1 MGKEETVMLISPTH
15 TSPNCK
21 TKQERTRG
29 ERERDL
35 AISAHERKFRTTAPL
50 SKVKCRNQQRTSS
63 SPNHFIS
70 SLWFSQS
77 RST

>member
-21 TKQERTRG
+21 TKQERPR
-29 ERERDL
+29 EREIVL

-50 SKVKCRNQQRTSS
+50 SKAKCRNQQRTSS
-63 SPNHFIS
+63 SHFIS
-70 SLWFSQS
+70 SL
-77 RST
+77 